1 MVSGS
6 TIEQAAG
13 RQGEGLRK
21 QGARDRSGDE
31 PQVEDEDVCPATS
44 LAELVVQS
52 ATELYKRAERAQAAR
67 AGQTGGPHLVSVN
80 PPHEVQLKRVVE
92 LEIIPRLMLMHVG
105 AAPLDVETLATVELS
120 QAHVDKLAHL
130 AVDGEAGSVSKWVQS
145 LIDAGVSAEQVFLG
159 LLAPCARQLGRLWE
173 DDEYDFSQVTIGL
186 WRLQQV
192 LYEQSRRFNLENR
205 GDGRSHRALM
215 AAVPGSQHTFG
226 VTMAA
231 EFFARS
237 GWEVQCLPQ
246 TSWQELRGVL
256 NAEWV
261 DMIGLSIGLLDSLP
275 EVASA
280 IIEMRRLSVNT
291 KVFVL
296 VGGPAAAN
304 ISDLAQACGADACAQ
319 EANSAVEMADRWVGQ
334 HRKQA

>member
-1 MVSGS
+1 
-6 TIEQAAG
+6 
-13 RQGEGLRK
+13 
-21 QGARDRSGDE
+21 
-31 PQVEDEDVCPATS
+31 
-44 LAELVVQS
+44 LADLVVHS
-52 ATELYKRAERAQAAR
+52 ATELFKRAERAQAVR
-67 AGQTGGPHLVSVN
+67 AGLAAGPHLVSVQ
-80 PPHEVQLKRVVE
+80 PAHEVQLKRVVE
-92 LEIIPRLMLMHVG
+92 LEIIPRLMLMHGGPAQV
-105 AAPLDVETLATVELS
+105 DVQGLPTLELNAEHVE
-120 QAHVDKLAHL
+120 QLACL
-130 AVDGEAGSVSKWVQS
+130 AVEGEAGSVSRRVQS
-145 LIDAGVSAEQVFLG
+145 LIDSGVTAEQVFLD
-159 LLAPCARQLGRLWE
+159 LLAPCARLLGRKWE
-173 DDEYDFSQVTIGL
+173 DDEYDFSQVTIAL

-256 NAEWV
+256 TSEWV
-261 DMIGLSIGLLDSLP
+261 DMIGLSIGLVDSLP

-319 EANSAVEMADRWVGQ
+319 EANVAVEMADRWVGQ

>member
-1 MVSGS
+1 
-6 TIEQAAG
+6 
-13 RQGEGLRK
+13 
-21 QGARDRSGDE
+21 
-31 PQVEDEDVCPATS
+31 
-44 LAELVVQS
+44 LADLVVNS
-52 ATELYKRAERAQAAR
+52 ATELFKRAERAQAVR
-67 AGQTGGPHLVSVN
+67 AGLAAGPHLVSVQ
-80 PPHEVQLKRVVE
+80 PAHEVQLKRVVE
-92 LEIIPRLMLMHVG
+92 LEIIPRLMLMHGGV
-105 AAPLDVETLATVELS
+105 AQLDVQALPTLELS
-120 QAHVDKLAHL
+120 AEHVEQLACL
-130 AVDGEAGSVSKWVQS
+130 AVEGEAGSVSRRVQS
-145 LIDAGVSAEQVFLG
+145 LIDSGVTAEQIFLD
-159 LLAPCARQLGRLWE
+159 LLAPCARQLGRKWE
-173 DDEYDFSQVTIGL
+173 DDEYDFSQVTIAL

-205 GDGRSHRALM
+205 GDGRAHRALM

-256 NAEWV
+256 TSEWV
-261 DMIGLSIGLLDSLP
+261 DMIGLSIGLVDSLP

-319 EANSAVEMADRWVGQ
+319 EANLAVEMADRWVGQ